1 MKSPHCKKCGGPL
14 VDSIAPK
21 SGRALRYC
29 PICHRKARAL
39 AKSVKPDFVAAQ
51 RRAHTIVLR
60 AVRRGLISRKPCEE
74 CGDPKSEGHHEDY
87 SKPLDVVWLCRTH
100 HRRRHIAE
108 AKPSRALIHRKALK

>member
-1 MKSPHCKKCGGPL
+1 MASPNCKKCGGPL
-14 VDSIAPK
+14 VDSVAPK
-21 SGRALRYC
+21 SGNQLRYC
-29 PICHRKARAL
+29 PACHSKAKRL
-39 AKSVKPDFVAAQ
+39 AKSARPDWALAQ
-51 RRAHTIVLR
+51 GRAHKSVMR

-87 SKPLDVVWLCRTH
+87 SKPLEVIWLCRTH